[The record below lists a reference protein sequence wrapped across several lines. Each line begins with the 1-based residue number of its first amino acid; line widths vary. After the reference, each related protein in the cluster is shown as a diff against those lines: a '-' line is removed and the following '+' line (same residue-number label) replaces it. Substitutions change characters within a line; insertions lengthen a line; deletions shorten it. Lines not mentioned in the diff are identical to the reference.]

1 MAKTLVAYYSW
12 SGTTK
17 NLAERIHQ
25 QLPNS
30 DLLEI
35 KVPKGTF
42 SSDMYQT
49 DSIAKKQ
56 RKDGNL
62 PDLINAM
69 PDFSQYDNILVGGPV
84 WSYYPSTPVLAFL
97 TKLDNF
103 AGKVAPFYTSVG
115 NNGNYEQIFANEN
128 KNLNVVVG
136 NDNGHNLAA
145 WLKQFN

>member
-1 MAKTLVAYYSW
+1 MAKTLIAYYSW

-25 QLPNS
+25 QLPGS

-62 PDLINAM
+62 PGLTNAM
-69 PDFSQYDNILVGGPV
+69 PDFAQYDNILVGGPV

-97 TKLDNF
+97 VKLGNF

-115 NNGNYEQIFANEN
+115 NNGNYEQIFAGEN
-128 KNLNVVVG
+128 KKLNVVAG

>member
-1 MAKTLVAYYSW
+1 MAKTLIAYYSW

-25 QLPNS
+25 QLPGS

-62 PDLINAM
+62 PGLTNAM
-69 PDFSQYDNILVGGPV
+69 PDFAQYDNILVGGPV

-97 TKLDNF
+97 VKLGNF
-103 AGKVAPFYTSVG
+103 AGKVAPFLY
-115 NNGNYEQIFANEN
+115 QRR
-128 KNLNVVVG
+128 
-136 NDNGHNLAA
+136 
-145 WLKQFN
+145 